1 MNILLLNAH
10 SPQNAGDLAIL
21 QESLACL
28 RTAYSSATITVAIN
42 DAHRQGLPP
51 DAAYVDSLTR
61 WLVQIGPAGEWR
73 WRKPLALPYA
83 AWLVLAALLHRLA
96 GWRWL
101 PRDAERGRLMSAYY
115 DADVVAVIGGGH
127 LYARHAFNIAFL
139 WLWLGLALALI
150 LGKPL
155 VLLPQSFGPLPGS
168 LQRGLLRWLLNRSA
182 LVAAREY
189 RSLRFLAEI
198 GLRQRALVLPDL
210 AFAMSAAAGAAPV
223 AFERMIGDASRP
235 LVGLTLMDWGGQNP
249 GFRNQPGYESAI
261 LALIDHLQR
270 CYNATIV
277 LFAQCYGPVPAHD
290 DRLIARRI
298 AAASAKPV
306 TVIDAALAPAELQA
320 AYGHLDL
327 LIATRMHSAI
337 FALSV
342 GTPALAIGYLHKSVG
357 IMEMLGLTR
366 YVLDIDTIDA
376 QRLCMAVD
384 RLWDERPAVCERL
397 AVRIPAM
404 RSTLRALPALLQK
417 SLRVSPASIKLAC
430 EKSEVVPESKLIE

>member
-1 MNILLLNAH
+1 MKILLLNAH

-21 QESLACL
+21 QQSLACL
-28 RTAYSSATITVAIN
+28 RTAYPGSTITVAIN
-42 DAHRQGLPP
+42 DADRQGLPP

-61 WLVQIGPAGEWR
+61 WLVRVGSGGEWR
-73 WRKPLALPYA
+73 WRKPLAPPYA
-83 AWLVLAALLHRLA
+83 AWLLLVALLYRLA
-96 GWRWL
+96 GWRWQ
-101 PRDAERGRLMSAYY
+101 PRDPERARLMHAYY
-115 DADVVAVIGGGH
+115 EADLVAVIGGGH

-155 VLLPQSFGPLPGS
+155 VLLPQSFGPLPGR

-189 RSLRFLAEI
+189 RSLRFLADI
-198 GLRQRALVLPDL
+198 GLRRRAFVLPDL
-210 AFAMSAAAGAAPV
+210 AFAMPPACGAAP
-223 AFERMIGDASRP
+223 AP
-235 LVGLTLMDWGGQNP
+235 LQRLLSNAGHPLIGLTLMDWGGQNP
-249 GFRNQPGYESAI
+249 NFRNQHGYESAI

-298 AAASAKPV
+298 AAACTKTV

-320 AYGHLDL
+320 AYGCLDL
-327 LIATRMHSAI
+327 LVATRMHSAI

-366 YVLDIDTIDA
+366 YVLDIDTVDA
-376 QRLCMAVD
+376 QQLCMAAD
-384 RLWDERPAVCERL
+384 RLWSERAAVGERL

-404 RSTLRALPALLQK
+404 RATLQALPILL
-417 SLRVSPASIKLAC
+417 LAVSNPD
-430 EKSEVVPESKLIE
+430 